1 MYSSLTE
8 GEKFCLRWNECEANL
23 SSSVRDLRDNNE
35 LFDLTLACDDDHH
48 IQVHRLVL
56 SASSSF
62 FRNLLR
68 RLPQHNPL
76 VYLKGIRQTDLQA
89 VLSFVYNGEVNIAQQ
104 DLSTFLLVAE
114 DLKIKGLTQCQPPSS
129 CPQLRPTQP
138 RRSLNS
144 RLPSET
150 RPLSP
155 QVPVKT
161 EPDISNQSGEP
172 SDISRPEE
180 SLRNSVD
187 QLREEN
193 ELFIT
198 EEGKDFH
205 VGVPLTVGVSEGNKV
220 EVLIKEESIES
231 LNPDDELEVLG
242 ELYKCRLCY
251 KSLDCLDT
259 AKNHIL
265 AHFALPGGLTCLQCG
280 LSFNSKVLFGVHM
293 SSEHRNIKKW

>member
-104 DLSTFLLVAE
+104 DLRYVDNSALVCSYNLFPLSTFLLVAE

-193 ELFIT
+193 ELFIS

-205 VGVPLTVGVSEGNKV
+205 IGVPLTVGVSEGNKGTGT
-220 EVLIKEESIES
+220 LIATSSFHSIFVS
-231 LNPDDELEVLG
+231 
-242 ELYKCRLCY
+242 
-251 KSLDCLDT
+251 
-259 AKNHIL
+259 
-265 AHFALPGGLTCLQCG
+265 
-280 LSFNSKVLFGVHM
+280 
-293 SSEHRNIKKW
+293 

>member
-104 DLSTFLLVAE
+104 DLRYVDNSASVRTYN
-114 DLKIKGLTQCQPPSS
+114 LTQRLSPGGGGSQDQGSDPVSASLLLSSTEADPAQEKSQQPPA
-129 CPQLRPTQP
+129 LRDQATHPAGAGQD
-138 RRSLNS
+138 R
-144 RLPSET
+144 T
-150 RPLSP
+150 RHIK
-155 QVPVKT
+155 PVGRT
-161 EPDISNQSGEP
+161 LGHLQTGGVFAELGGPIERGE
-172 SDISRPEE
+172 
-180 SLRNSVD
+180 
-187 QLREEN
+187 
-193 ELFIT
+193 
-198 EEGKDFH
+198 
-205 VGVPLTVGVSEGNKV
+205 
-220 EVLIKEESIES
+220 
-231 LNPDDELEVLG
+231 
-242 ELYKCRLCY
+242 
-251 KSLDCLDT
+251 
-259 AKNHIL
+259 
-265 AHFALPGGLTCLQCG
+265 
-280 LSFNSKVLFGVHM
+280 
-293 SSEHRNIKKW
+293 